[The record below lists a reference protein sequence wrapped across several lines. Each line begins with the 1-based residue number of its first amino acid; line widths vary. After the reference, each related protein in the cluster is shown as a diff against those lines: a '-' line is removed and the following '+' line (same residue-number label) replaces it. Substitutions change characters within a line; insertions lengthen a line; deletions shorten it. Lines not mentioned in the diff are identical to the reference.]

1 MRRCDC
7 RVANQLDLEV
17 VVQLVARGPPP
28 PPVSTGGVA
37 LVHGEFS
44 RALGGQV
51 ITLDAQLNR
60 SAAGELG
67 DLPAGV

>member
-1 MRRCDC
+1 
-7 RVANQLDLEV
+7 
-17 VVQLVARGPPP
+17 
-28 PPVSTGGVA
+28 VA